1 MATAT
6 STTVTVNATTI
17 REGAFSELI
26 RNAAGDSQNIDLVI
40 FIEGSVTIEAA
51 AFQQSQIQGITLNSA
66 SITFA
71 PGAIVT
77 LGADAFAGLPVQ
89 SLVLPAATTLQANAL
104 RSLDNLRLLDISAVT
119 TNMVTNS
126 LNLTRPTAT
135 PLILSMPA
143 STSVSYAEG
152 SIVIPPTSATNNNT
166 TTILFNG
173 AAVPSNAFTPMSAA
187 TNTGAIQIALNP
199 STTTQQLTD
208 ITLAPILDALTPVD
222 ASTIRPVTATFSNVQ
237 AAIVAAIAQTST
249 TPVAPGATLV
259 SLTQFESEHFDTL
272 VIAPSVP
279 STITNPNLNAINQC
293 VIVGLTESARTLNA
307 NIMRIPNVITLPD
320 PADTTKNI
328 THSVI
333 NLTSRMSLSNDQT
346 LFIMDNYHD
355 PSDVALANENID
367 VPLVAIFSRRN
378 ATNAFKPAL
387 VCNGTIRNNPD
398 GSVTVSGSKNSYCQG
413 HTAAGSSTAV
423 SLLGLN
429 QNTALYDA
437 NASTTDASIATITF
451 PTNATFVV
459 QFNPVSPMRGCFENY
474 SPVGGMMVH
483 FTNVASASGAAS
495 NTFTSNVATLVANNN
510 ALTTLLTQIKNESIT
525 PLSTAP
531 VPVVSIS
538 SELTALSKSDFH
550 SVLSAWR
557 SLRTKHNGAGGYK
570 AYLTNVVAYVDT
582 VIAGSSEKPIINAK
596 FTEFKPLLAAAI
608 LLVSGPLTDVITGAT
623 TGAGPFYAATV
634 LPYFR
639 TRFSIGLQSFKGCT
653 TLANVINFNLLRN
666 ISKINDEIFCNCG
679 TLASPANIPINVVS
693 IGVRAYQNCIKVQS
707 IDIQEAFALRT
718 IGESAFEACLVME
731 GNLSFSSS
739 IGFAESVETIGDK
752 AFSGCA
758 KLTDHLY
765 FPPTLT
771 SLGVSAFEGC
781 AGLNGTIVFP
791 RNASFTVIPD
801 RAFANCTEI
810 TGISTNTGNG
820 TSLEYLASIGSGR
833 IPNGLIIP
841 AQVTRIGKEA
851 FLNCSKFALALDLTT
866 TPNPMPDPTTLRLP
880 LNIEQ
885 IGNAAF
891 SGCAAFTSLV
901 LPSLPSY
908 TVVADECFNGCSG
921 IMNLTIP
928 TNVTTIQESAFSGC
942 NKIANVPKFDNVTS
956 IGSNAFNGCIGMI
969 GALVL
974 GTNLEILGDRAFF
987 NCRFLTSATF
997 LGSPPLGVSASRM
1010 IFGLTAASPT
1020 TFHVNVFTE
1029 NAWEVASVTGD
1040 IPVFKINDV
1049 FRAMVPAAPPAT
1061 AQSVVNMAFIEFN
1074 TYLPSSPTSR
1084 DLTISNFKSFDVYD
1098 NTGTAGANLKLVPQN
1113 DAGFSWNDV
1122 YIPGTLKGTTVL
1134 NAIDNNKQRTTLQ
1147 RQVTALITPN
1157 VSATQTRAVDLVFS
1171 TTEAL
1176 REFDGRHMAVVT
1188 GAAGAPLTLEAL
1200 ATTGAVRSTAGYG
1213 IFTNNGNGK
1222 DYLYYSA
1229 VGGVASAE
1237 LVSSRTSDNVSY
1249 FVNKS
1254 ATPNYANK
1262 LISVG
1267 ADGEIFVSN
1276 VTSIGYDV
1284 PTAVTHSITMP
1295 TTLSNLAYT
1304 IFTSGP
1310 SVKDKLYFG
1319 AIIAPA
1325 GAYFISNVIG
1335 ELFPLVADNY
1345 NRTVIH
1351 VQQDGSIDIP
1361 VRQLKNNFKII
1372 LSVGNDPNVPGYSF
1386 TTTTDPQPDANTNQ
1400 RLMFKAAAG
1409 AAVAAAPGYYFVQS
1423 SAFLPAR
1430 FNNVMILVL
1439 PTGGVSTASF
1449 GALGSINKLDKYAT
1463 AIGTEPIPLY
1473 NDNVAV
1479 THFNHY
1485 MNEILPLNHNNY
1497 SDAMTDFDAKLVTFQ
1512 ANQSALNNQ
1521 VSLSSMT
1528 KAIES
1533 IPGLGSAFTTSVSNL
1548 NTSVTTANTANTDL
1562 GNNVSAYNNL
1572 VIGLNNAISGTADDS
1587 LKSIQAKTMSDITA
1601 FRRSCTFNS
1610 DPNATA
1616 NDINYITTQI
1626 DAFVKAILV
1635 RQNGQRADAVTTAFM
1650 TTIIN
1655 SIKDNVSFVVSPTNV
1670 SPAPTATYDSLS
1682 IQQQILFNFTVS
1694 FISQWLN
1701 SGNVWTAV
1709 NDMASPTESQLLN
1722 WAKEYIFPMFGHTT
1736 TSIYA
1741 QFLNNNVVP
1750 SLVHVRTSVSA
1761 YEFGS
1766 NNTAARSAYQGAVLV
1781 KVLDVPGN
1789 FNSET
1794 AIVAPTEAVNGALR
1808 FNADATKI
1816 FISLNNSATPPVPVL
1831 FNRFADTI
1839 ALNNGSIIFTIK
1851 SVKTDA
1857 FCHTLDVARVSGP
1870 TTVTSAAITFYTYQA
1885 VSPLAL
1891 TRLDTMNTAVRT
1903 QYYQTYASV
1912 AGVIAAT
1919 GIRARILAIKNAL
1932 LDQVRVVSS
1941 QLSLMS
1947 NRVATLYQNINVVNT
1962 QENALIAYLQS
1973 QSGAGTNALDLAGAQ
1988 MLVRELQLFGSA
2000 LADQA
2005 GLPGVTLPG
2014 PALLPDYENNW
2025 FNQRVA
2031 AFWNDQKPNV
2041 GTRADLYNA
2050 ANGPFQAARFAR
2062 QTAAIDLYIAT
2073 TPPGQTM
2080 VAPTTTQFA
2089 SEQARAMMQ
2098 TMPAYIVTSD
2108 RDALAKLISTRL
2120 LTYVVGRDA
2129 FILGAAD
2136 PATKLAEYA
2145 QKKTV
2150 EFTQIMNT
2158 ANSVY
2163 GKVAHT
2169 RYLSVI
2175 DLAIST
2181 AFYANAQPGQTNLFN
2196 TLMQRWNSASNKS
2209 DIFNQIKPLL
2219 FEFVYT
2225 TNNTVYSNTDFPLTT
2240 TEGENISWFGAPIP
2254 TVVDVKR
2261 NGFLYTII
2269 KNGWQFVKAAYDST
2283 NGIPFTAYVT
2293 TVIGVTT
2300 NTSQSLPP
2308 ASIPIPPDLATFSTR
2323 LASANTRNLALPLAA
2338 VAALTS
2344 SLTASPLSYN
2354 IVGIGYASLASAE
2367 ATSVG
2372 LATLGFTNV
2381 TGTGT
2386 GTEGLNFQIESIEN
2400 NLRYK
2405 FTRNGNWYHG
2415 YQQSSNLIN
2424 SWTKLSPAQNAVM
2437 FYAGTATDA
2446 PAANLLAS
2454 SQSSVTALCDNAAFV
2469 MIIEDI
2475 AGSTTKSVSL
2485 YTYGVM
2491 GLSGDLVAVGKLAPA
2506 IAPATGFV
2514 PTLYSVNGAF
2524 QKSAANK
2531 NITLVGDLVI
2541 PSSIKTI
2548 GINAFAMSSR
2558 IKSFVFGA
2566 GAAGSVSI
2574 GSNAF
2579 QECTALSTLNLGSTV
2594 GSIGPS
2600 AFLKCT
2606 GANSLVL
2613 PPANFTVVNHWS
2625 FLGCSKLST
2634 SGNLVLPAALQQINV
2649 QAFANCPLLTCPQL
2663 NGSFPPALQK
2673 FGIGAFLGCTGL
2685 TGALNFNNVN
2695 NAGASISSIAFI
2707 GSAAFMGCTGLNGTL
2722 DLPINN
2728 DYKNVLPYVF
2738 SSIDALI
2745 FSVSGVVYSVSRP
2758 GPSPSLPMAL
2768 TGAVDV
2774 TNTKITTIETRA
2786 FHTCAALNR
2795 LTLTNLVTKVGAQ
2808 SFLNCSSLSGT
2819 LNIPASVLNV
2829 HEQAF
2834 MGCSRLTG
2842 LNIISATVSS
2852 DNAGSGTAIGPKCFS
2867 NCTALVGSTATSG
2880 LVIPNNVISMGDSAF
2895 EQCTSIESVTVG
2907 SGFTQAGSFGANLFT
2922 GCTKL
2927 ARVVLAFSFLSSTGP
2942 PVVKNTTFPVP
2953 QTTPQTTLN
2962 SSFTGCTALGVLG
2975 DITPTGTV
2983 QIQSGATGWTPGR
2996 AAFFNNLTIV
3006 VNNRNITFYLKEFN
3020 RNISVVDPAKDPV
3033 QLEALPVTDA
3043 QAIVYVK
3050 ASDMRRVF
3058 QVSTDSYVNPAE
3070 GDTPPSNSDPQKLF
3084 FVRPEVFPQ
3093 YLNVANAHVVQG
3105 GIESYNSKTY
3115 EQLVKDDVMRYYATS
3130 LFNSAD
3136 WVTLFSNDVEMM
3148 ENMVASSGL
3157 MPIVPNGETDATGR
3171 HLVNEGVLNKIMAEL
3186 NRIAYNRPP
3195 GPLVPPNATGI
3206 ITPQLVKSRHPAAE
3220 TTKWSALPDSVTPD
3234 QGNIGMKLFNI
3245 INRNDPGRI
3254 TSMNLNGSIPTGLP
3268 FLPGDQFIFVFTLNE
3283 NEVQLAAD
3291 LPKVTVK
3298 QRTYMIRLAL
3308 TDDFASG
3315 SSLFANHNIALYAPS
3330 PINLNVL
3337 PVSGAYVADYMY
3349 SNYDLHM
3356 AIKPSLLIQHEASV
3370 YNRIT
3375 GGTHEPV
3382 RTPPN
3387 LLPFTGWYYNYQH
3400 STQSIR
3406 LNFTPSDISLT
3417 NVYRYSDLRYLS
3429 AYIYFPTVWPSQTA
3443 LPNATNFPQ
3452 WVLTFTGGLD
3462 GPITV
3467 SYRAQFL
3474 TTAGV
3479 DTVNF
3484 LGETVPFDFTNTHVQ
3499 LICPFDNNVDVL
3511 PLLAGKLANGTP
3523 GSVNVI
3529 TGTYIFRQRNAAE
3542 TVSGLRKP
3550 TSNTGPFT
3558 YPPIARG
3565 YQGIN
3570 MITTL
3575 TPADLAL
3582 LKPDTGTSAYSL
3594 TSITL
3599 DINMTNNDGFV
3610 PSIIMKSVEVVAKK
3624 YESYYLAPLDPN

>member
-40 FIEGSVTIEAA
+40 LIEGSVTIEAA

-143 STSVSYAEG
+143 SSSVSYAEG

-173 AAVPSNAFTPMSAA
+173 PAVPSNAFTPMSAA
-187 TNTGAIQIALNP
+187 TNNTGAIQIALNP

-208 ITLAPILDALTPVD
+208 ITLAPILNALTPVG
-222 ASTIRPVTATFSNVQ
+222 APTIRPVTATFSNVQ

-272 VIAPSVP
+272 VIAPSV
-279 STITNPNLNAINQC
+279 TLNAINQC

-307 NIMRIPNVITLPD
+307 NIMRIPDVITLKD
-320 PADTTKNI
+320 QTNANVAYN
-328 THSVI
+328 VI
-333 NLTSRMSLSNDQT
+333 NLTSRMSLSNGQT

-355 PSDVALANENID
+355 PSDVALANID

-378 ATNAFKPAL
+378 ATNAAFKPAL

-398 GSVTVSGSKNSYCQG
+398 GSVTVSGSKNSYCRG
-413 HTAAGSSTAV
+413 HTATESSTAV
-423 SLLGLN
+423 SLLDLT
-429 QNTALYDA
+429 QNTVLYDA
-437 NASTTDASIATITF
+437 GALATDASIATITF

-474 SPVGGMMVH
+474 SPAGGMMVH

-510 ALTTLLTQIKNESIT
+510 ALTTLLTQIRNEPIT

-557 SLRTKHNGAGGYK
+557 SLRTKHNTPTTGYK
-570 AYLTNVVAYVDT
+570 AYLTNVVTYVDG
-582 VIAGSSEKPIINAK
+582 VIADSPDRPIIKAK
-596 FTEFKPLLAAAI
+596 FTEFKPLLEAAI
-608 LLVSGPLTDVITGAT
+608 LLVSGPLTDVT
-623 TGAGPFYAATV
+623 TNAGPFYAATV

-639 TRFSIGLQSFKGCT
+639 TRFSIGMQSFKGCT
-653 TLANVINFNLLRN
+653 TLDNVVNFNLLRN

-718 IGESAFEACLVME
+718 IGESAFEACLIME

-801 RAFANCTEI
+801 RAFANCTGI

-851 FLNCSKFALALDLTT
+851 FLNCSKFALALDLNT
-866 TPNPMPDPTTLRLP
+866 TPNPNPTTVTPRLP
-880 LNIEQ
+880 LIIEQ

-956 IGSNAFNGCIGMI
+956 IGSNAFSGCIGMI

-987 NCRFLTSATF
+987 DCRFLTSATF

-1029 NAWEVASVTGD
+1029 NAWDVASVTGAT
-1040 IPVFKINDV
+1040 PVFKINDV

-1074 TYLPSSPTSR
+1074 TYLPSPTSR
-1084 DLTISNFKSFDVYD
+1084 DLTISNFKSFDVYA
-1098 NTGTAGANLKLVPQN
+1098 NTGTDGVNAKVQDLNN
-1113 DAGFSWNDV
+1113 AGFSWNDV
-1122 YIPGTLKGTTVL
+1122 YIPGTLKGTTVQ

-1157 VSATQTRAVDLVFS
+1157 VSATQTRAVDLAFS
-1171 TTEAL
+1171 TAEAL

-1188 GAAGAPLTLEAL
+1188 GAAGAPLTLEVLTSA
-1200 ATTGAVRSTAGYG
+1200 GAARPTAGYG
-1213 IFTNNGNGK
+1213 IFTNNAK
-1222 DYLYYSA
+1222 DYLYYYAA
-1229 VGGVASAE
+1229 VGEASST
-1237 LVSSRTSDNVSY
+1237 LVSSRTSANVSY

-1254 ATPNYANK
+1254 DVPNYANK

-1276 VTSIGYDV
+1276 ITSIGYDA
-1284 PTAVTHSITMP
+1284 PTAVTHSATVP
-1295 TTLSNLAYT
+1295 TTLLNLAYT
-1304 IFTSGP
+1304 IFASGP

-1325 GAYFISNVIG
+1325 GAYFISNVSG
-1335 ELFPLVADNY
+1335 EPSSEVVANY

-1372 LSVGNDPNVPGYSF
+1372 RSVGTDPTVSGYSF
-1386 TTTTDPQPDANTNQ
+1386 TTDQQPDANTAQ

-1409 AAVAAAPGYYFVQS
+1409 AAVAAAPGYYFVQVTTVS
-1423 SAFLPAR
+1423 Q

-1449 GALGSINKLDKYAT
+1449 GALGSINKLNKYAT
-1463 AIGTEPIPLY
+1463 AIGAEAIPLY

-1512 ANQSALNNQ
+1512 AQQSALNTQ
-1521 VSLSSMT
+1521 VSSSSM
-1528 KAIES
+1528 KNAINS
-1533 IPGLGSAFTTSVSNL
+1533 IGTVGPAFINSVSSL
-1548 NTSVTTANTANTDL
+1548 NATVATANTANTAL
-1562 GNNVSAYNNL
+1562 GNDVSAYNNL
-1572 VIGLNNAISGTADDS
+1572 VIGLNNAISGTDVES
-1587 LKSIQAKTMSDITA
+1587 LKSIQAKTMTDITA
-1601 FRRSCTFNS
+1601 FQRSCTFNS
-1610 DPNATA
+1610 DPNATM

-1626 DAFVKAILV
+1626 GAFVTAILK
-1635 RQNGQRADAVTTAFM
+1635 RQNAQKADTTSFM
-1650 TTIIN
+1650 GSIIVPVQ
-1655 SIKDNVSFVVSPTNV
+1655 SNVSFVVSPTNV
-1670 SPAPTATYDSLS
+1670 SPAPTATYVGLS
-1682 IQQQILFNFTVS
+1682 IQQQILFNFTGS

-1709 NDMASPTESQLLN
+1709 NDMDSPTEAQLLA
-1722 WAKEYIFPMFGHTT
+1722 WATANIFPMFGHTT
-1736 TSIYA
+1736 ITIYQ
-1741 QFLNNNVVP
+1741 QFLTNNQVP

-1761 YEFGS
+1761 YETGS
-1766 NNTAARSAYQGAVLV
+1766 NDAAARSAYQGAVLV

-1789 FNSET
+1789 FVAEPAT
-1794 AIVAPTEAVNGALR
+1794 DAPTSQADGALR

-1816 FISLNNSATPPVPVL
+1816 FISLKNSDTTPVSVL

-1839 ALNNGSIIFTIK
+1839 ALSNGSIFTIK

-1857 FCHTLDVARVSGP
+1857 VCHTLNVAHVSGP
-1870 TTVTSAAITFYTYQA
+1870 TTVTSATITFYTYQA

-1903 QYYQTYASV
+1903 QYFQTYAGVTAGTGV
-1912 AGVIAAT
+1912 AGVNPAV
-1919 GIRARILAIKNAL
+1919 GIRARILAIKTAL
-1932 LDQVRVVSS
+1932 QNNQVSVASS
-1941 QLSLMS
+1941 LSLMS
-1947 NRVATLYQNINVVNT
+1947 NSVSSLYQNINMVNT
-1962 QENALIAYLQS
+1962 RENALIAYLQS
-1973 QSGAGTNALDLAGAQ
+1973 QSGDGTNALNLAGAQ

-2005 GLPGVTLPG
+2005 APGTTLPG

-2031 AFWNDQKPNV
+2031 AFWNDLKPTVVNR
-2041 GTRADLYNA
+2041 TAPYIA
-2050 ANGPFQAARFAR
+2050 ANTAFQTKRFAR
-2062 QTAAIDLYIAT
+2062 QTAAIDLYIAS

-2089 SEQARAMMQ
+2089 SDQARAMMQ

-2108 RDALAKLISTRL
+2108 RNTLAQLISTRL
-2120 LTYVVGRDA
+2120 LTYIIARDA
-2129 FILGAAD
+2129 ALLGTDANTR
-2136 PATKLAEYA
+2136 PAKVAEFA
-2145 QKKTV
+2145 QNKTV

-2158 ANSVY
+2158 INSEY

-2181 AFYANAQPGQTNLFN
+2181 AFYANAQTGQTNLFN
-2196 TLMQRWNSASNKS
+2196 TLMQRWNLASNKS

-2240 TEGENISWFGAPIP
+2240 GGENISWFGAPIT
-2254 TVVDVKR
+2254 TVVDIKL

-2269 KNGWQFVKAAYDST
+2269 KNGWQFVKAAYDSNDPT
-2283 NGIPFTAYVT
+2283 NGIPFTAYAT
-2293 TVIGVTT
+2293 TVGAVAT
-2300 NTSQSLPP
+2300 NTSQPLTTSTPT
-2308 ASIPIPPDLATFSTR
+2308 PPDLVTFSTN
-2323 LASANTRNLALPLAA
+2323 LASANPLNLALPLAA

-2367 ATSVG
+2367 ATSAV

-2386 GTEGLNFQIESIEN
+2386 EGLNFQIEPIEN

-2454 SQSSVTALCDNAAFV
+2454 SQSSVTALCDDAAFV

-2745 FSVSGVVYSVSRP
+2745 FNVSGVVYSVPRP
-2758 GPSPSLPMAL
+2758 GPAPSLPMAL

-2786 FHTCAALNR
+2786 FHRCAALNR

-2819 LNIPASVLNV
+2819 LNIPSSVLNV

-2942 PVVKNTTFPVP
+2942 PVVKNTTAPVP
-2953 QTTPQTTLN
+2953 QTTPPTPLN

-3058 QVSTDSYVNPAE
+3058 QVSTDSYVNPPV
-3070 GDTPPSNSDPQKLF
+3070 GDAPESNSDPQKLF

-3298 QRTYMIRLAL
+3298 QRTYLIRLAL

-3315 SSLFANHNIALYAPS
+3315 SSLFANHTSALYAPS

-3356 AIKPSLLIQHEASV
+3356 AIKPSLLSQHEASV

-3406 LNFTPSDISLT
+3406 LNFTPSDSSLT

-3452 WVLTFTGGLD
+3452 WVLTFTGGAD
-3462 GPITV
+3462 PITV

-3499 LICPFDNNVDVL
+3499 LICPFDNNDDVL

-3523 GSVNVI
+3523 GSVNAI
-3529 TGTYIFRQRNAAE
+3529 TGTNIFRQRNAAE

-3575 TPADLAL
+3575 TPEQLAL
-3582 LKPDTGTSAYSL
+3582 LKPLVATSVYSL
-3594 TSITL
+3594 KSITL

>member
-1 MATAT
+1 MAT

-17 REGAFSELI
+17 QTGAFSELI
-26 RNAAGDSQNIDLVI
+26 RNAAGSTASIDLVI
-40 FIEGSVTIEAA
+40 VIEGTVTLEAA
-51 AFQQSQIQGITLNSA
+51 AFQQSQLVEAGISINTA
-66 SITFA
+66 SITFT

-77 LGADAFAGLPVQ
+77 LGADVFAGLPVQ
-89 SLVLPAATTLQANAL
+89 SLVLPAETTLQANAL
-104 RSLDNLRLLDISAVT
+104 RSLNNLRLLDISAVT
-119 TNMVTNS
+119 TDMVTNS

-135 PLILSMPA
+135 PLIISMPA
-143 STSVSYAEG
+143 STSVTYAEG

-173 AAVPSNAFTPMSAA
+173 PAVPSNAFTPMSAA
-187 TNTGAIQIALNP
+187 TNNTGAVQIALNP
-199 STTTQQLTD
+199 STTMQQLTD
-208 ITLAPILDALTPVD
+208 ATLAPILAALTPVTTVG
-222 ASTIRPVTATFSNVQ
+222 APIRPVTATFSNVQ
-237 AAIVAAIAQTST
+237 AAITAIAQNSTST
-249 TPVAPGATLV
+249 VAPGATLV
-259 SLTQFESEHFDTL
+259 SLTQFEAEHFDTC
-272 VIAPSVP
+272 VIAASVN
-279 STITNPNLNAINQC
+279 TNAINQC

-307 NIMRIPNVITLPD
+307 NIMRIPNVITLKD
-320 PADTTKNI
+320 QTDANVAYN
-328 THSVI
+328 VI
-333 NLTSRMSLSNDQT
+333 NLTSRMSLPNKQT
-346 LFIMDNYHD
+346 FYIMDNYHD
-355 PSDVALANENID
+355 PSDVALANID

-378 ATNAFKPAL
+378 ATSVAFKPAL

-398 GSVTVSGSKNSYCQG
+398 GSVTVSGSKNSYCRG
-413 HTAAGSSTAV
+413 HTAAESSTAV
-423 SLLGLN
+423 SLLGLT
-429 QNTALYDA
+429 QTTDLYDA
-437 NASTTDASIATITF
+437 GALITDASIATITF
-451 PTNATFVV
+451 PTDNAFVV
-459 QFNPVSPMRGCFENY
+459 QFNPVSPARGCFENY
-474 SPVGGMMVH
+474 SPAGSMVVH

-510 ALTTLLTQIKNESIT
+510 ALTTLLTQIRNEPIPTLT
-525 PLSTAP
+525 PALTNTLVAA
-531 VPVVSIS
+531 VSIS
-538 SELTALSKSDFH
+538 TELTALSKSDFH

-557 SLRTKHNGAGGYK
+557 SLRTKHNTPITGYN
-570 AYLTNVVAYVDT
+570 AYLANVDAYVTEVRDKTALTNPT
-582 VIAGSSEKPIINAK
+582 VSAK
-596 FTEFKPLLAAAI
+596 FGAFKPLLVAAI
-608 LLVSGPLTDVITGAT
+608 PLVSVPLTDVT
-623 TGAGPFYAATV
+623 TAAGPFYAATV

-653 TLANVINFNLLRN
+653 TLDNVVHFNLLRN
-666 ISKINDEIFCNCG
+666 ISKINDETFCNCG
-679 TLASPANIPINVVS
+679 SLTSPANIPINVVS
-693 IGVRAYQNCIKVQS
+693 IGVRAYQNCISVQS

-718 IGESAFEACLVME
+718 IGESAFEACVKME

-739 IGFAESVETIGDK
+739 IGFAESSVETIGDK

-758 KLTDHLY
+758 KLTDNLY
-765 FPPTLT
+765 FPPTLR

-791 RNASFTVIPD
+791 RHANFTVIPD
-801 RAFANCTEI
+801 RAFAQCSGI

-820 TSLEYLASIGSGR
+820 TSLEYMGGPNGSGR

-851 FLNCSKFALALDLTT
+851 FLNCSKFALALDLNT
-866 TPNPMPDPTTLRLP
+866 TPNPIPAVTPRLP

-908 TVVADECFNGCSG
+908 TVVSEECFNGCTG
-921 IMNLTIP
+921 IMELTIP
-928 TNVTTIQESAFSGC
+928 TNVTTIQEGAFSGC

-997 LGSPPLGVSASRM
+997 LGSPPLGLSASSL
-1010 IFGLTAASPT
+1010 IFGLVGPSPT

-1029 NAWEVASVTGD
+1029 NAWNGNETSMITS
-1040 IPVFKINDV
+1040 PVFKINAE
-1049 FRAMVPAAPPAT
+1049 FRALTTPAPPAT

-1074 TYLPSSPTSR
+1074 INATTR
-1084 DLTISNFKSFDVYD
+1084 DLTISNFKSFNVYD

-1122 YIPGTLKGTTVL
+1122 YIPGTLKGINFG
-1134 NAIDNNKQRTTLQ
+1134 NADANNKQRVTLQ

-1157 VSATQTRAVDLVFS
+1157 VSATQTRAVDLLLS

-1188 GAAGAPLTLEAL
+1188 GAAGAPLTLEVL
-1200 ATTGAVRSTAGYG
+1200 ATAGAARPTAGYG
-1213 IFTNNGNGK
+1213 VFTTLGK
-1222 DYLYYSA
+1222 DYLYNSA
-1229 VGGVASAE
+1229 VDNQPST
-1237 LVSSRTSDNVSY
+1237 LVSSRASDNVSY

-1254 ATPNYANK
+1254 NTPNYANK

-1276 VTSIGYDV
+1276 VTSIGYDA
-1284 PTAVTHSITMP
+1284 PTAVTHSATVP
-1295 TTLSNLAYT
+1295 TTLLNLAYT
-1304 IFTSGP
+1304 IFKSVP

-1325 GAYFISNVIG
+1325 GAYFISNVSG
-1335 ELFPLVADNY
+1335 EPTSEVAANY

-1372 LSVGNDPNVPGYSF
+1372 PSVGTDPTVIGYSF
-1386 TTTTDPQPDANTNQ
+1386 TTDAQADANTNQ

-1439 PTGGVSTASF
+1439 PTGGVSAVSF

-1463 AIGTEPIPLY
+1463 AINAESIPLY
-1473 NDNVAV
+1473 NDNLKV

-1497 SDAMTDFDAKLVTFQ
+1497 SDAMTDFDAKLLTFQ
-1512 ANQSALNNQ
+1512 ANQSALNTQ
-1521 VSLSSMT
+1521 VSSSSM
-1528 KAIES
+1528 KNAINS
-1533 IPGLGSAFTTSVSNL
+1533 IETVGPAFITSVSNL
-1548 NTSVTTANTANTDL
+1548 NAMVTTANTANTDL

-1572 VIGLNNAISGTADDS
+1572 VIGLNDAISGTAVDS
-1587 LKSIQAKTMSDITA
+1587 LKSIQAKTMTDITA
-1601 FRRSCTFNS
+1601 FQRSCTFNS
-1610 DPNATA
+1610 DPNATV
-1616 NDINYITTQI
+1616 NDQGYITSQI
-1626 DAFVKAILV
+1626 DAFVTAILV
-1635 RQNGQRADAVTTAFM
+1635 KQHAQKSSVNAYVS
-1650 TTIIN
+1650 TTITSVKN
-1655 SIKDNVSFVVSPTNV
+1655 NVSFVVSPTNV
-1670 SPAPTATYDSLS
+1670 SPAPSGLYADLS
-1682 IQQQILFNFTVS
+1682 IQQKILFDFTES
-1694 FISQWLN
+1694 FISQWMLN
-1701 SGNVWTAV
+1701 GGITIWSEL
-1709 NDMASPTESQLLN
+1709 NDMVSPTESQLLN
-1722 WAKEYIFPMFGHTT
+1722 WAKANIFPVFGHTT
-1736 TSIYA
+1736 TPIYQ
-1741 QFLNNNVVP
+1741 QFLTNNRVP
-1750 SLVHVRTSVSA
+1750 SLADVRTSVSA
-1761 YEFGS
+1761 YENGS
-1766 NNTAARSAYQGAVLV
+1766 NNAAARSAYQGAVLV
-1781 KVLDVPGN
+1781 RVHEVTDN
-1789 FNSET
+1789 FVAET
-1794 AIVAPTEAVNGALR
+1794 AIVAPTEAVNGKVR
-1808 FNADATKI
+1808 FNTADPVTATQI
-1816 FISLNNSATPPVPVL
+1816 FISLNNNATTPVPVL

-1839 ALNNGSIIFTIK
+1839 ALSNGSIFTIK
-1851 SVKTDA
+1851 SVKTNA
-1857 FCHTLDVARVSGP
+1857 VCHTLDVAYVSGP
-1870 TTVTSAAITFYTYQA
+1870 TALTNAQAITFYTYQA

-1891 TRLDTMNTAVRT
+1891 TRLDAMNLAVRA
-1903 QYYQTYASV
+1903 QYFQPYAAV
-1912 AGVIAAT
+1912 AAATGTAAVDAAT

-1947 NRVATLYQNINVVNT
+1947 NSVSSLYQNINVVNT

-1973 QSGAGTNALDLAGAQ
+1973 QSGTGTNALDLSGAQ
-1988 MLVRELQLFGSA
+1988 MLVRELELFQSA
-2000 LADQA
+2000 LADQTTV
-2005 GLPGVTLPG
+2005 VTLPG
-2014 PALLPDYENNW
+2014 PASLPDYENNW

-2031 AFWNDQKPNV
+2031 AFWNDSAKVDAQKPTVPNR
-2041 GTRADLYNA
+2041 TALYNT
-2050 ANGPFQAARFAR
+2050 ANVAFQTARFAR

-2073 TPPGQTM
+2073 TPPAQSM
-2080 VAPTTTQFA
+2080 VVPIPTQFA

-2098 TMPAYIVTSD
+2098 TMPAYIVTSSKEF
-2108 RDALAKLISTRL
+2108 LAQLISTRL
-2120 LTYVVGRDA
+2120 ITYVRDREVA
-2129 FILGAAD
+2129 VTSATD
-2136 PATKLAEYA
+2136 RPARLAEFV

-2150 EFTQIMNT
+2150 EYTQIMNT
-2158 ANSVY
+2158 RNSEY
-2163 GKVAHT
+2163 GKAAHT

-2181 AFYANAQPGQTNLFN
+2181 AFYANAQTGQTNLFN
-2196 TLMQRWNSASNKS
+2196 TLMQRWNLASNKS

-2225 TNNTVYSNTDFPLTT
+2225 TNNTVYSNTDFPLKAA
-2240 TEGENISWFGAPIP
+2240 GVENISWFGAPNEP
-2254 TVVDVKR
+2254 AVDVVKR

-2269 KNGWQFVKAAYDST
+2269 NNGWQFVKDAYNSLS
-2283 NGIPFTAYVT
+2283 GIPFTAYTVT
-2293 TVIGVTT
+2293 ISDVIK
-2300 NTSQSLPP
+2300 TSISPP
-2308 ASIPIPPDLATFSTR
+2308 LTEAQLTAPPNLVTFSTT
-2323 LASANTRNLALPLAA
+2323 LAIANPRNLALPLAA
-2338 VAALTS
+2338 VQSILS
-2344 SLTASPLSYN
+2344 LSYN

-2367 ATSVG
+2367 ATSAD
-2372 LATLGFTNV
+2372 LATLGFTNI

-2386 GTEGLNFQIESIEN
+2386 GELNFQIEPIEN

-2405 FTRNGNWYHG
+2405 FIRNGTWYHG

-2437 FYAGTATDA
+2437 FYAGTSTDA

-2454 SQSSVTALCDNAAFV
+2454 SQSSVTALCDDAAFV
-2469 MIIEDI
+2469 MIIENI

-2485 YTYGVM
+2485 YRYSVM
-2491 GLSGDLVAVGKLAPA
+2491 GLTSGDLVAVGKLAPA
-2506 IAPATGFV
+2506 IAPATGLV

-2524 QKSAANK
+2524 QKSSANK

-2548 GINAFAMSSR
+2548 GINAFANSSQ

-2566 GAAGSVSI
+2566 GQAGSVSI

-2579 QECTALSTLNLGSTV
+2579 QECTALSALNLGSTV

-2600 AFLKCT
+2600 AFLRCT

-2613 PPANFTVVNHWS
+2613 SPSANFTVVNHWS
-2625 FLGCSKLST
+2625 FLGCSKLGT

-2673 FGIGAFLGCTGL
+2673 LGIGAFLVCTGL

-2695 NAGASISSIAFI
+2695 NAGASISSITFI

-2728 DYKNVLPYVF
+2728 DYKNVMPYAF
-2738 SSIDALI
+2738 SSIDAPI
-2745 FSVSGVVYSVSRP
+2745 FSISGSSLSLTLPP
-2758 GPSPSLPMAL
+2758 GPVPSLPMAL

-2774 TNTKITTIETRA
+2774 ANTKITTIETRA
-2786 FHTCAALNR
+2786 FHRCAALNR
-2795 LTLTNLVTKVGAQ
+2795 LTLTNLVTKVGVQ
-2808 SFLNCSSLSGT
+2808 SFLNCSSLSGI

-2829 HEQAF
+2829 NEQAF

-2852 DNAGSGTAIGPKCFS
+2852 DNAGSGTALGPKCFS

-2880 LVIPNNVISMGDSAF
+2880 LVIPNNVISMGDNAF
-2895 EQCTSIESVTVG
+2895 EQCTSIESITVG
-2907 SGFTQAGSFGANLFT
+2907 SGFTQAGSFGANLFA

-2927 ARVVLAFSFLSSTGP
+2927 ARVVLAFSFLSITGP
-2942 PVVKNTTFPVP
+2942 PVVKNTTAPVP
-2953 QTTPQTTLN
+2953 QTTPPTLLN
-2962 SSFTGCTALGVLG
+2962 SSFTGCTALGVFG

-3020 RNISVVDPAKDPV
+3020 RNISVVDPSKEPV

-3050 ASDMRRVF
+3050 ASDMRSVF
-3058 QVSTDSYVNPAE
+3058 QVSTDSYVNPAV
-3070 GDTPPSNSDPQKLF
+3070 GDTPESNSDPQKLF

-3171 HLVNEGVLNKIMAEL
+3171 QLVNEGVLNKIMAEL

-3195 GPLVPPNATGI
+3195 GQLVPPNATGI
-3206 ITPQLVKSRHPAAE
+3206 ITPNLVKSRHPAAE
-3220 TTKWSALPDSVTPD
+3220 TTKWSALPDSVTPE

-3315 SSLFANHNIALYAPS
+3315 SSLFANHTSALYAPS

-3337 PVSGAYVADYMY
+3337 PVSGAYAADYMY

-3356 AIKPSLLIQHEASV
+3356 AIKPSLLNQHEASV

-3382 RTPPN
+3382 RTPLN
-3387 LLPFTGWYYNYQH
+3387 LLPYTGWYYNYQH

-3406 LNFTPSDISLT
+3406 LNFTPSDISST

-3429 AYIYFPTVWPSQTA
+3429 AYVYFPTTWPSQTA
-3443 LPNATNFPQ
+3443 LPNANHFPQ
-3452 WVLTFTGGLD
+3452 WVLTFTGGVE
-3462 GPITV
+3462 PITI

-3474 TTAGV
+3474 TTGV

-3499 LICPFDNNVDVL
+3499 LICPFDNNADLL
-3511 PLLAGKLANGTP
+3511 PLLAGKLANG
-3523 GSVNVI
+3523 NA
-3529 TGTYIFRQRNAAE
+3529 GTANSIAGTNIFRQRSGQE
-3542 TVSGLRKP
+3542 TVSGLRSR
-3550 TSNTGPFT
+3550 TSNMGPFT

-3575 TPADLAL
+3575 TQAQIDA
-3582 LKPDTGTSAYSL
+3582 LKPAGATPSVYSL

-3599 DINMTNNDGFV
+3599 DINMTSKDGFV

>member
-1 MATAT
+1 MAT

-17 REGAFSELI
+17 QTGAFSELI
-26 RNAAGDSQNIDLVI
+26 RNAAGSTASIDLVI
-40 FIEGSVTIEAA
+40 VIEGTVTLEAA
-51 AFQQSQIQGITLNSA
+51 AFQQSQLVEAGISINTA
-66 SITFA
+66 SITFT

-77 LGADAFAGLPVQ
+77 LGADVFAGLPVQ

-119 TNMVTNS
+119 TDMVTNS
-126 LNLTRPTAT
+126 LNLTRTTPV
-135 PLILSMPA
+135 PLIVSMPA
-143 STSVSYAEG
+143 ATSVTYEQG
-152 SIVIPPTSATNNNT
+152 SIVIPPTASTNNST
-166 TTILFNG
+166 TTLLFNG
-173 AAVPSNAFTPMSAA
+173 AAVPANAFIVPA
-187 TNTGAIQIALNP
+187 TVTAPIQIALNP
-199 STTTQQLTD
+199 STTTQELTD
-208 ITLAPILDALTPVD
+208 ATLGPILNALTPVTTGG
-222 ASTIRPVTATFSNVQ
+222 AAPIRPVTATFSNVQ
-237 AAIVAAIAQTST
+237 AAIAAAIAQNSTSI
-249 TPVAPGATLV
+249 VAPGAPLV
-259 SLTQFESEHFDTL
+259 SLTQFEAEHFDTL
-272 VIAPSVP
+272 VIAPKDA
-279 STITNPNLNAINQC
+279 TNANAINQC
-293 VIVGLTESARTLNA
+293 VIVGLTVSAITLNA
-307 NIMRIPNVITLPD
+307 NIMRIPNVITLKD
-320 PADTTKNI
+320 QTDANVAYN
-328 THSVI
+328 VI
-333 NLTSRMSLSNDQT
+333 NLTSRMIVDSQ
-346 LFIMDNYHD
+346 LFYIMDNYHD
-355 PSDVALANENID
+355 PSDAALANID

-378 ATNAFKPAL
+378 ATNDGFKPAL
-387 VCNGTIRNNPD
+387 VCNGTIRNNQD
-398 GSVTVSGSKNSYCQG
+398 GSVTVSGSKIYCRG
-413 HTAAGSSTAV
+413 HTGSGSTTAV
-423 SLLGLN
+423 DLLALPLT
-429 QNTALYDA
+429 QRPLYDA
-437 NASTTDASIATITF
+437 TGTNSIATIAF
-451 PTNATFVV
+451 PTATTFVV

-474 SPVGGMMVH
+474 SPAGGMVVH

-510 ALTTLLTQIKNESIT
+510 ALTNLLAQIRNEQIPTTIT
-525 PLSTAP
+525 P
-531 VPVVSIS
+531 VPSLAVAVSIS
-538 SELTALSKSDFH
+538 TELTALSQSDFH

-557 SLRTKHNGAGGYK
+557 NLRTKHNVGGYK
-570 AYLTNVVAYVDT
+570 VYLVNVVAYVADVISKATATNPT
-582 VIAGSSEKPIINAK
+582 VSTK
-596 FTEFKPLLAAAI
+596 FTAFKTALEAAI
-608 LLVSGPLTDVITGAT
+608 PLVSGPLTDVAT
-623 TGAGPFYAATV
+623 NDGPFYAATV

-653 TLANVINFNLLRN
+653 TLDNVVHFNLLRN
-666 ISKINDEIFCNCG
+666 ISKINDEIFCNCSSL
-679 TLASPANIPINVVS
+679 TSPANIPINVVS
-693 IGVRAYQNCIKVQS
+693 IGVRAYQNCLEVQS

-718 IGESAFEACLVME
+718 IGESAFEACINMA
-731 GNLSFSSS
+731 GNLSFSSA
-739 IGFAESVETIGDK
+739 IGAINSVETIGDK

-758 KLTDHLY
+758 NLTDHLY

-791 RNASFTVIPD
+791 RHASFTVIPD
-801 RAFANCTEI
+801 RAFAQCTGI

-820 TSLEYLASIGSGR
+820 TSLQYLASIGSGR

-851 FLNCSKFALALDLTT
+851 FLNCSKFALALNLDATPNPTPSLT
-866 TPNPMPDPTTLRLP
+866 TPNLI
-880 LNIEQ
+880 LNIQE

-901 LPSLPSY
+901 LPSWPAY
-908 TVVADECFNGCSG
+908 TVVADECFNGCAK
-921 IMNLTIP
+921 ILELTIP
-928 TNVTTIQESAFSGC
+928 TNVTTIQEGAFSGC
-942 NKIANVPKFDNVTS
+942 IRIANVPKFDNVTS
-956 IGSNAFNGCIGMI
+956 IGSNAFSGCSGMI

-987 NCRFLTSATF
+987 DCKFLTSVTF
-997 LGSPPLGVSASRM
+997 LGSPPLGLSASSL

-1029 NAWEVASVTGD
+1029 NAWDGNQTSMITTP
-1040 IPVFKINDV
+1040 IFKINDV
-1049 FRAMVPAAPPAT
+1049 FRAITSPAAPAT
-1061 AQSVVNMAFIEFN
+1061 NQSVVNMAFISFN
-1074 TYLPSSPTSR
+1074 TNATTR
-1084 DLTISNFKSFDVYD
+1084 DITISKFKSFDVYD
-1098 NTGTAGANLKLVPQN
+1098 NTGAAGANAKL
-1113 DAGFSWNDV
+1113 DAPVNGFSWNDV
-1122 YIPGTLKGTTVL
+1122 YIPGTLKGVDL
-1134 NAIDNNKQRTTLQ
+1134 FDANANNKQRTTLQ
-1147 RQVTALITPN
+1147 RQVAALITPK

-1171 TTEAL
+1171 TAEAL

-1188 GAAGAPLTLEAL
+1188 DTANNNAPLQLEVF
-1200 ATTGAVRSTAGYG
+1200 TTAGQARSTPGYG
-1213 IFTNNGNGK
+1213 FLTNINNSK

-1229 VGGVASAE
+1229 VGGEAST
-1237 LVSSRTSDNVSY
+1237 LVSSRTSANVSY

-1254 ATPNYANK
+1254 DTPNYANK

-1284 PTAVTHSITMP
+1284 PTAVRHSATVP
-1295 TTLSNLAYT
+1295 TTLLNLAYT
-1304 IFTSGP
+1304 IFKSDVL

-1325 GAYFISNVIG
+1325 GAYFISNVSG
-1335 ELFPLVADNY
+1335 EPTSDVAANY

-1372 LSVGNDPNVPGYSF
+1372 PSVGTDPALLGYSF
-1386 TTTTDPQPDANTNQ
+1386 ITDQQPDANTAQ
-1400 RLMFKAAAG
+1400 KLMFRQALG
-1409 AAVAAAPGYYFVQS
+1409 AVNTAAAPGYYFVQS
-1423 SAFLPAR
+1423 TAMSQFS
-1430 FNNVMILVL
+1430 NVMILVL
-1439 PTGGVSTASF
+1439 PTGGVSAASF

-1463 AIGTEPIPLY
+1463 AIGAQAIPLY
-1473 NDNVAV
+1473 NDNPMV

-1512 ANQSALNNQ
+1512 ANQSALNTQ
-1521 VSLSSMT
+1521 VSSSSMNS
-1528 KAIES
+1528 AINS
-1533 IPGLGSAFTTSVSNL
+1533 IETVGSAFTNSVSTL
-1548 NTSVTTANTANTDL
+1548 NTSVTAANAENTAL
-1562 GNNVSAYNNL
+1562 RSAVSAYNNL
-1572 VIGLNNAISGTADDS
+1572 VIDLNAAISGTAVDS
-1587 LKSIQAKTMSDITA
+1587 LKSIQAKTMTDITA
-1601 FRRSCTFNS
+1601 FRRSCTFHS
-1610 DPNATA
+1610 DPNATE
-1616 NDINYITTQI
+1616 NLLGYITTQI
-1626 DAFVKAILV
+1626 DAFVTAILE
-1635 RQNGQRADAVTTAFM
+1635 RQNAQQASVTSFSD
-1650 TTIIN
+1650 IIATVKN
-1655 SIKDNVSFVVSPTNV
+1655 QTFIVSPTNDLLDT
-1670 SPAPTATYDSLS
+1670 SAKYELLS
-1682 IQQQILFNFTVS
+1682 IQQRILFDFTVS
-1694 FISQWLN
+1694 FISQWLK
-1701 SGNVWTAV
+1701 SGNAWTGV
-1709 NDMASPTESQLLN
+1709 NTMVNPTKPQLLT
-1722 WAKEYIFPMFGHTT
+1722 WAKENIFPVFGHTT
-1736 TSIYA
+1736 TPIYQ
-1741 QFLNNNVVP
+1741 QFLTNNVVP
-1750 SLVHVRTSVSA
+1750 SLENVRTSVTA
-1761 YEFGS
+1761 YEPGS
-1766 NNTAARSAYQGAVLV
+1766 DNAVARSAYQGAVLV
-1781 KVLDVPGN
+1781 KVNDIADN
-1789 FNSET
+1789 FVAET
-1794 AIVAPTEAVNGALR
+1794 VTAAPTEAVNGKVR
-1808 FNADATKI
+1808 FNNADPVTATQI
-1816 FISLNNSATPPVPVL
+1816 FISLNNSATTPVSVL

-1839 ALNNGSIIFTIK
+1839 ALSNGSIFTII

-1857 FCHTLDVARVSGP
+1857 VCHTLDVAHVSG
-1870 TTVTSAAITFYTYQA
+1870 TDGLTNAQAITFYTYQA
-1885 VSPLAL
+1885 VSPFAL
-1891 TRLDTMNTAVRT
+1891 TSLDTMNSAVRA
-1903 QYYQTYASV
+1903 QYFKAYAAVTAATGTAAV
-1912 AGVIAAT
+1912 AQAT
-1919 GIRARILAIKNAL
+1919 GIRARILALKNAL
-1932 LDQVRVVSS
+1932 LAQVSGVSS

-1947 NRVATLYQNINVVNT
+1947 NNVATLYQNINAVNVS
-1962 QENALIAYLQS
+1962 ENALIAFLQS
-1973 QSGAGTNALDLAGAQ
+1973 QPVGNNSLELAGVQ
-1988 MLVRELQLFGSA
+1988 MLVRELELFGSA
-2000 LADQA
+2000 LAAQA
-2005 GLPGVTLPG
+2005 DNAAPIPVHTSLQ
-2014 PALLPDYENNW
+2014 DYEINW

-2031 AFWNDQKPNV
+2031 AFLTDRRPTVVNRTAP
-2041 GTRADLYNA
+2041 YNT
-2050 ANGPFQAARFAR
+2050 ANGLFQTLRFAR

-2073 TPPGQTM
+2073 TPPSQTM
-2080 VAPTTTQFA
+2080 VAPITTQFA

-2098 TMPAYIVTSD
+2098 TMPAYLVTSSN
-2108 RDALAKLISTRL
+2108 AVLANLISTRVFS
-2120 LTYVVGRDA
+2120 YIIGRDA
-2129 FILGAAD
+2129 FILGATDVTA
-2136 PATKLAEYA
+2136 KLAEYA
-2145 QKKTV
+2145 QKKTA

-2163 GKVAHT
+2163 GKAAHT
-2169 RYLSVI
+2169 RYMSVI

-2181 AFYANAQPGQTNLFN
+2181 AYHANANAGQTNSFN
-2196 TLMQRWNSASNKS
+2196 SLMELWNSADNAVRFG
-2209 DIFNQIKPLL
+2209 IFIDQIKPLL
-2219 FEFVYT
+2219 FDLVYN
-2225 TNNTVYSNTDFPLTT
+2225 TNNTIYSTNDFPLKVN
-2240 TEGENISWFGAPIP
+2240 TEILSWFGAPITP
-2254 TVVDVKR
+2254 VMDVKR
-2261 NGFLYTII
+2261 NGFLYAII
-2269 KNGWQFVKAAYDST
+2269 KNGWQFVKDAYDSI
-2283 NGIPFTAYVT
+2283 NGIPFTAYAVT
-2293 TVIGVTT
+2293 VLGVMTNQSPQLTVTPT
-2300 NTSQSLPP
+2300 
-2308 ASIPIPPDLATFSTR
+2308 PPDLATFSTS
-2323 LASANTRNLALPLAA
+2323 LANANLINLARGRAA
-2338 VAALTS
+2338 VQS
-2344 SLTASPLSYN
+2344 IESLLYN

-2367 ATSVG
+2367 ATS
-2372 LATLGFTNV
+2372 ADPASLGFTNV

-2386 GTEGLNFQIESIEN
+2386 GGLNFQIEQIEN
-2400 NLRYK
+2400 VLRYK
-2405 FTRNGNWYHG
+2405 FIRNGTWYHG

-2437 FYAGTATDA
+2437 FYAGENTDT

-2454 SQSSVTALCDNAAFV
+2454 SQSSVTALCDDAAFV

-2491 GLSGDLVAVGKLAPA
+2491 GLTSGDLVAVGKLAPA
-2506 IAPATGFV
+2506 IAPATGLV

-2524 QKSAANK
+2524 QKSPENK

-2548 GINAFAMSSR
+2548 GINAFAKSSQ

-2566 GAAGSVSI
+2566 GDVGSVSI

-2579 QECTALSTLNLGSTV
+2579 QECSALSALNLGSTV

-2600 AFLKCT
+2600 AFLRCT

-2613 PPANFTVVNHWS
+2613 SPSATVVNHWS
-2625 FLGCSKLST
+2625 FLGCSKLGT
-2634 SGNLVLPAALQQINV
+2634 SGNLVLPAALRQINV

-2673 FGIGAFLGCTGL
+2673 LGMGAFLVCTGL

-2728 DYKNVLPYVF
+2728 DYKNVMPYVF
-2738 SSIDALI
+2738 SSIDAPI
-2745 FSVSGVVYSVSRP
+2745 FSISGSSLSLTLPP
-2758 GPSPSLPMAL
+2758 GPVPSLPMAL

-2774 TNTKITTIETRA
+2774 ANTKITTIETRA
-2786 FHTCAALNR
+2786 FHRCAALNR
-2795 LTLTNLVTKVGAQ
+2795 LTLTNLVTKVGVQ

-2834 MGCSRLTG
+2834 MGCARLTG

-2852 DNAGSGTAIGPKCFS
+2852 DNAGSGTALGPKCFS

-2880 LVIPNNVISMGDSAF
+2880 LVIPNNVISMGDNAF
-2895 EQCTSIESVTVG
+2895 EQCTSIESITVG
-2907 SGFTQAGSFGANLFT
+2907 SGFTQAGSFGANLFA

-2927 ARVVLAFSFLSSTGP
+2927 ARVVLAFSFLSSTGS
-2942 PVVKNTTFPVP
+2942 PVVKNTTAPVP
-2953 QTTPQTTLN
+2953 QTTPPTLLN
-2962 SSFTGCTALGVLG
+2962 ASFTGCTALGVLG

-3020 RNISVVDPAKDPV
+3020 RNISVVDPSKEPV

-3058 QVSTDSYVNPAE
+3058 QVSTDSYVNIGQDGATSS
-3070 GDTPPSNSDPQKLF
+3070 DTGKLF
-3084 FVRPEVFPQ
+3084 FVRPELFPQ

-3171 HLVNEGVLNKIMAEL
+3171 QLVNEGVLNKIMAEL
-3186 NRIAYNRPP
+3186 NRIAYNRPE
-3195 GPLVPPNATGI
+3195 GLLVPPNATGI
-3206 ITPQLVKSRHPAAE
+3206 ITPKLVQSRHPAAE
-3220 TTKWSALPDSVTPD
+3220 TTKWSALPDTVTPD

-3315 SSLFANHNIALYAPS
+3315 SSLFANHTSALYAPS

-3337 PVSGAYVADYMY
+3337 PVSGAYAADYMY

-3356 AIKPSLLIQHEASV
+3356 AIKPSLLNQHEASV

-3382 RTPPN
+3382 RTPLN

-3406 LNFTPSDISLT
+3406 LNFTPSDLDLS

-3429 AYIYFPTVWPSQTA
+3429 AYIYFPTAWPSQTA
-3443 LPNATNFPQ
+3443 LPNANHFPQ
-3452 WVLTFTGGLD
+3452 WVLTFTGGLE
-3462 GPITV
+3462 PITI
-3467 SYRAQFL
+3467 SCRAQFL
-3474 TTAGV
+3474 TTGV

-3499 LICPFDNNVDVL
+3499 LICPFDNNADLL
-3511 PLLAGKLANGTP
+3511 PLLAGKLANG
-3523 GSVNVI
+3523 NA
-3529 TGTYIFRQRNAAE
+3529 GTANSIAGTNIFRQRSGQE
-3542 TVSGLRKP
+3542 TVSGLRSR
-3550 TSNTGPFT
+3550 TSNMGPFT

-3575 TPADLAL
+3575 TQDQIDA
-3582 LKPDTGTSAYSL
+3582 LKPAGVTPSVYSL

-3599 DINMTNNDGFV
+3599 DINMTSNDGFV

>member
-173 AAVPSNAFTPMSAA
+173 PAVPSNAFTPMSAA

-208 ITLAPILDALTPVD
+208 ITLAPILTALTPVD

-272 VIAPSVP
+272 VIAPNVP
-279 STITNPNLNAINQC
+279 STIAIPNLNAINQC

-355 PSDVALANENID
+355 PSDVALANID

-378 ATNAFKPAL
+378 ATNAAFKPAL

-398 GSVTVSGSKNSYCQG
+398 GSVTVSGSKNDHCQG

-570 AYLTNVVAYVDT
+570 AYLTNVVAYVDN
-582 VIAGSSEKPIINAK
+582 VILNSPDKPIINAK

-739 IGFAESVETIGDK
+739 IGFDESVETIGDK

-801 RAFANCTEI
+801 RAFANCTGI

-841 AQVTRIGKEA
+841 AQVTRIGREA
-851 FLNCSKFALALDLTT
+851 FLNCSKFALALDLNT
-866 TPNPMPDPTTLRLP
+866 TPNPNPNPTTVTPRLP
-880 LNIEQ
+880 LIIEQ

-987 NCRFLTSATF
+987 DCRFLTSATF

-1029 NAWEVASVTGD
+1029 NAWNGNETSMITS
-1040 IPVFKINDV
+1040 PVFKINDV
-1049 FRAMVPAAPPAT
+1049 FRAITTPAAPAT

-1084 DLTISNFKSFDVYD
+1084 DLTISNFKSFNVYD

-1122 YIPGTLKGTTVL
+1122 YIPGTLKGINFG
-1134 NAIDNNKQRTTLQ
+1134 NADANNKQRVTLQ

-1157 VSATQTRAVDLVFS
+1157 VSATQTRAVDLAFS
-1171 TTEAL
+1171 TAEAL

-1188 GAAGAPLTLEAL
+1188 GEAGAPLTLAALTTSGQAL
-1200 ATTGAVRSTAGYG
+1200 ATAGYG
-1213 IFTNNGNGK
+1213 IFTNNSK
-1222 DYLYYSA
+1222 DYLYYYA
-1229 VGGVASAE
+1229 GGGETSSK

-1254 ATPNYANK
+1254 DVPNYANK

-1267 ADGEIFVSN
+1267 AVGEIFVSN
-1276 VTSIGYDV
+1276 VTPIGYDA
-1284 PTAVTHSITMP
+1284 PTAVTHSATVP
-1295 TTLSNLAYT
+1295 TTLLNLAYT
-1304 IFTSGP
+1304 IFASGP

-1325 GAYFISNVIG
+1325 GAYFISNVNG
-1335 ELFPLVADNY
+1335 EPSNEVTANY

-1386 TTTTDPQPDANTNQ
+1386 TTTTDPQLDANTDQ

-1423 SAFLPAR
+1423 TTPVSR

-1463 AIGTEPIPLY
+1463 AISTEPIPLY

-1512 ANQSALNNQ
+1512 AQQSALNTQ
-1521 VSLSSMT
+1521 VSSSSM
-1528 KAIES
+1528 KNAINS
-1533 IPGLGSAFTTSVSNL
+1533 IGTVGPAFINSVSSL
-1548 NTSVTTANTANTDL
+1548 NATVATANTANATL
-1562 GNNVSAYNNL
+1562 GNDVSAYNNL

-1601 FRRSCTFNS
+1601 FQRSCTFNS

-1616 NDINYITTQI
+1616 NNINYITTQI
-1626 DAFVKAILV
+1626 DAFVTAILV
-1635 RQNGQRADAVTTAFM
+1635 KQHAQKSSVDAYVS
-1650 TTIIN
+1650 TTITSVKN
-1655 SIKDNVSFVVSPTNV
+1655 NVSFVVSPTNV
-1670 SPAPTATYDSLS
+1670 SPAPSGLYADLS
-1682 IQQQILFNFTVS
+1682 IQQKILFDFTES

-1709 NDMASPTESQLLN
+1709 NDMASPTEAQLLN
-1722 WAKEYIFPMFGHTT
+1722 WAKDNIFPVFDHTNT
-1736 TSIYA
+1736 PIYQ
-1741 QFLNNNVVP
+1741 QFLTNNVVP
-1750 SLVHVRTSVSA
+1750 SLAHVRTSVSA

-1794 AIVAPTEAVNGALR
+1794 STDPPTAPAVNGALR
-1808 FNADATKI
+1808 FNAGATKI
-1816 FISLNNSATPPVPVL
+1816 FISLKNSATTPVTVS

-1857 FCHTLDVARVSGP
+1857 VCHTLDVAHVSGP

-1891 TRLDTMNTAVRT
+1891 TRLDAMNTAVRT
-1903 QYYQTYASV
+1903 QYYQPYAGV
-1912 AGVIAAT
+1912 AGVNAAT
-1919 GIRARILAIKNAL
+1919 GIKARILAIKTAL
-1932 LDQVRVVSS
+1932 QNNQVIVASS
-1941 QLSLMS
+1941 LLLMS
-1947 NRVATLYQNINVVNT
+1947 NSVATLYQNINVVNT

-1973 QSGAGTNALDLAGAQ
+1973 QSGDGTNALNLAGAQ

-2005 GLPGVTLPG
+2005 AAPGTTLPG
-2014 PALLPDYENNW
+2014 PASLPEYEINW

-2041 GTRADLYNA
+2041 GPRADLYNP
-2050 ANGPFQAARFAR
+2050 ANTAFQAARFAR

-2120 LTYVVGRDA
+2120 LTYIIARDA
-2129 FILGAAD
+2129 AVTGATD
-2136 PATKLAEYA
+2136 RPAKVAEFA

-2158 ANSVY
+2158 INSEY

-2169 RYLSVI
+2169 RYLRVI

-2181 AFYANAQPGQTNLFN
+2181 AFYANAQAGQTNLFN

-2225 TNNTVYSNTDFPLTT
+2225 TNNTVYSSTDFPLKA
-2240 TEGENISWFGAPIP
+2240 GVENISWFGAPIP
-2254 TVVDVKR
+2254 TVMDVKR
-2261 NGFLYTII
+2261 DGFLYTII
-2269 KNGWQFVKAAYDST
+2269 NNGWQFVKDAYDSL

-2293 TVIGVTT
+2293 TVSGVTT
-2300 NTSQSLPP
+2300 NGSLPLTN
-2308 ASIPIPPDLATFSTR
+2308 PPPPPPNLATFSTS
-2323 LASANTRNLALPLAA
+2323 LANNNPLALPLAA

-2367 ATSVG
+2367 ATSAG

-2506 IAPATGFV
+2506 IGPATGFV

-2745 FSVSGVVYSVSRP
+2745 FSVSGVVYSVPRP
-2758 GPSPSLPMAL
+2758 GSATSLPMAL

-2786 FHTCAALNR
+2786 FHMCAALNR

-2895 EQCTSIESVTVG
+2895 EQCTSIESITVG

-2942 PVVKNTTFPVP
+2942 PVVKNTT
-2953 QTTPQTTLN
+2953 QTTPPTPLN

-3315 SSLFANHNIALYAPS
+3315 SSLFANHNVALYAPS

-3429 AYIYFPTVWPSQTA
+3429 AYIYFPTAWPSQTA

-3452 WVLTFTGGLD
+3452 WVLTFTGGAE
-3462 GPITV
+3462 PITV

-3529 TGTYIFRQRNAAE
+3529 TGTHIFRQRNAAE

-3575 TPADLAL
+3575 TSADLAL